1 MSNSS
6 CREEYARL
14 YYTSQI
20 LKVYRIFQNLLK
32 KTFDVTIIRLQLK
45 IFEIF
50 EIFEIFGSIVV
61 SFNYIFY
68 TVSVK

>member
-6 CREEYARL
+6 CREKYARL

-50 EIFEIFGSIVV
+50 VSIVV